1 MWSRGEG
8 GRVESELASPAINLG
23 QSVVCWLHWST
34 PWPTVVG
41 DWHGETPLR
50 AVTLPNVTYHNRN
63 KGQITRKHNRML
75 KALTFYLANHV
86 SMVGQHRKE
95 EKREICKISKMNTW
109 QNKHMYHVLYIKY
122 LPLCLVLDKSTAV
135 CYSVTFCCVQWF
147 LKHIPVC
154 ACCYYGANSTQR
166 VPSCPVLCLQCE
178 YALSLPQLINLMNHT
193 SHLHKHP
200 QTSLRIN
207 T

>member
-122 LPLCLVLDKSTAV
+122 LSVHSICTWFYLCQQYFA
-135 CYSVTFCCVQWF
+135 SVTFWWLQWF
-147 LKHIPVC
+147 LKHVTVC
-154 ACCYYGANSTQR
+154 SVVQTADFKFYSMCSLTVQCFVYR
-166 VPSCPVLCLQCE
+166 V
-178 YALSLPQLINLMNHT
+178 
-193 SHLHKHP
+193 
-200 QTSLRIN
+200 
-207 T
+207 